1 MTGRKRSPAAL
12 IVPLTKAEEIYARET
27 FGRSGSDVAIVEG
40 RFSQPTTTSMV
51 LKLNSDRS

>member
-1 MTGRKRSPAAL
+1 MTGRKRSPAPPSVA
-12 IVPLTKAEEIYARET
+12 LTKAEEIYARET
-27 FGRSGSDVAIVEG
+27 FGRPGSDVAIAEG